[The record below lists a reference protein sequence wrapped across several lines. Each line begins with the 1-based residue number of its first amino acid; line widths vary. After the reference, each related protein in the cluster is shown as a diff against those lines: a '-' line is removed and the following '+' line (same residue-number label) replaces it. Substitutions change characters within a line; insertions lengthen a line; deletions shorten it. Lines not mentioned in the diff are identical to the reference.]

1 MMDSFMQFFN
11 DNLLIFYLMALAILL
26 GFEVVSKAPTALHSP
41 LISGANAISG
51 VVLIGAIL
59 LLRQTRSDDY
69 LSLSLG
75 FLGLVLGMANAVGGF
90 VTTDRIIELSKKKNA
105 NQ

>member
-1 MMDSFMQFFN
+1 MQFFN
-11 DNLLIFYLMALAILL
+11 DNLLIVYLMVFAILL
-26 GFEVVSKAPTALHSP
+26 GFEVVSKAPAVSHNP
-41 LISGANAISG
+41 LLSGANAISG
-51 VVLIGAIL
+51 VVMVGAIL

-75 FLGLVLGMANAVGGF
+75 FLGLALGAANAVGGF
-90 VTTDRIIELSKKKNA
+90 VTTDRMIGLFKKKNA